1 MTNKLT
7 RFARWYLTKQ
17 INAISYIGL
26 RKHFLKVNDFEK
38 YFLNRNGLEIGGPS
52 QVFTDKG
59 IFPIYRLL
67 NNLDGCNFTNETVWE
82 GSISEGVYDFYPG
95 KTGRQF
101 ICEGSS
107 LVFAGNEQYD
117 FLLSS
122 HSLEHH
128 ANVIRTLHEWKR
140 VVRPGGILLIIV
152 PEKKFTFDHKRDYT
166 PFDHFVLDEKDN
178 VGEDDLT
185 HLQEILQL
193 HDLTRD
199 RGVGDRQSFE
209 RRSRENYLNRC
220 LHQHVFNFGNLS
232 SVANY
237 LQLEILATKFVRPYH
252 NVIFMRKGES

>member
-107 LVFAGNEQYD
+107 LVFAMNSMIFYYPAIA
-117 FLLSS
+117 SS
-122 HSLEHH
+122 IMPMSSEPCT
-128 ANVIRTLHEWKR
+128 NGKEWSG
-140 VVRPGGILLIIV
+140 PAA
-152 PEKKFTFDHKRDYT
+152 FF
-166 PFDHFVLDEKDN
+166 
-178 VGEDDLT
+178 
-185 HLQEILQL
+185 
-193 HDLTRD
+193 
-199 RGVGDRQSFE
+199 
-209 RRSRENYLNRC
+209 
-220 LHQHVFNFGNLS
+220 
-232 SVANY
+232 
-237 LQLEILATKFVRPYH
+237 
-252 NVIFMRKGES
+252 